1 MLRKLKFYFILF
13 FSTICFFSCKAS
25 VDSPENIVLT
35 EIKITSMPTKLN
47 YYVGDELDLAG
58 LEVTAVYSNGNQ
70 VIISSYLTS
79 IEDAEIISESG
90 NITIQISFEQKISSF
105 KIKVEEVFL
114 TDLQIAQ
121 EPQKTTYYEYE
132 HLDLT
137 GLIIKA
143 YYNNGCI
150 KEITDYTLNI
160 PTDNELSTEDKEVII
175 SYGEKTV
182 SYSISVIKI
191 EITKIEIEQKPT
203 KLIYNYGETISL
215 EGLVIKA
222 TCNNGNNI
230 YLNKYTSSIE
240 EGCPLTTHGV
250 QSVKILYEN
259 FELEFQIEVLKV
271 LSSLSIQQQP
281 VQLKYYEGDSF
292 SSEGIVVEKIFS
304 DESKEIT
311 TDYLLSI
318 SDNSILLG
326 IGKKTINVIYNE
338 FTAYFEIEVYKVEMI
353 SIKIVQEPQK
363 TTYYE
368 DDFIDYTGL
377 IVKSIY
383 NNGKEEILNGYEKS
397 ILETDYLRVE
407 QKKVTITYNNLETYF
422 NINVVALDIS
432 RLEIVSEPSETIYYY
447 GDKINL
453 DGLIVKAIC
462 ENTDDRII
470 TNYGT
475 SVNNHDV
482 LCIHGSNII
491 TITYKNKTI
500 EFSIEVLKKLTGISI
515 VSHPN
520 KVNYYLGE
528 NFNSA
533 GLVVNA
539 LYSDESTEEITT
551 YTLSP
556 YNGSVLNNLGT
567 KNIEITYGNYKE
579 RFPIFIEKNKAE
591 IINVTFPEYQDVYD
605 LLTYNNMDFTAKPGF
620 ISYIWWLD
628 STKQPNITNV
638 YTLNTKNLPDGEH
651 SLMLIVKDVNNNQY
665 STTVTI
671 KISREER

>member
-1 MLRKLKFYFILF
+1 
-13 FSTICFFSCKAS
+13 
-25 VDSPENIVLT
+25 
-35 EIKITSMPTKLN
+35 MPTKLN

-70 VIISSYLTS
+70 VIISSYSTS

-90 NITIQISFEQKISSF
+90 NITIQISFEQKITSF

-114 TDLQIAQ
+114 TDLQIA
-121 EPQKTTYYEYE
+121 
-132 HLDLT
+132 
-137 GLIIKA
+137 
-143 YYNNGCI
+143 
-150 KEITDYTLNI
+150 
-160 PTDNELSTEDKEVII
+160 
-175 SYGEKTV
+175 
-182 SYSISVIKI
+182 
-191 EITKIEIEQKPT
+191 
-203 KLIYNYGETISL
+203 
-215 EGLVIKA
+215 
-222 TCNNGNNI
+222 
-230 YLNKYTSSIE
+230 
-240 EGCPLTTHGV
+240 
-250 QSVKILYEN
+250 
-259 FELEFQIEVLKV
+259 
-271 LSSLSIQQQP
+271 
-281 VQLKYYEGDSF
+281 
-292 SSEGIVVEKIFS
+292 
-304 DESKEIT
+304 
-311 TDYLLSI
+311 
-318 SDNSILLG
+318 
-326 IGKKTINVIYNE
+326 
-338 FTAYFEIEVYKVEMI
+338 
-353 SIKIVQEPQK
+353 QEPQK

-447 GDKINL
+447 GDRINL

-482 LCIHGSNII
+482 LCVHGSNII

-638 YTLNTKNLPDGEH
+638 YTLNTKNLPDGDH